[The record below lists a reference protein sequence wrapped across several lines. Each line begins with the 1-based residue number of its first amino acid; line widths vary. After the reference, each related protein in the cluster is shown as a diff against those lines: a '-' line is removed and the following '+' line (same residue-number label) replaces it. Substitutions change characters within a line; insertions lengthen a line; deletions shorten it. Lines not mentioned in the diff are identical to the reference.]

1 MEAAGQ
7 LHTGVYEPLLGTR
20 VSIGVRAHDDE
31 RARAGEAAAL
41 AECERLEALLSGY
54 RASSA
59 WSRWRAGDDSAVTP
73 EVVELLAL
81 AAHWHRLSG
90 GAFNPAA
97 GLLRDL
103 WQRSAADGAAPT
115 EHALAAAVAEIAVLP
130 YRVVDGDHPG
140 RGGLHLER
148 TGDCKH
154 LDLHAIAKG
163 WIVDRAVAAALAV
176 DGVSEV
182 LVNAGGDLAHRGG
195 APITVGIEDPRR
207 PYDNAPPL
215 TRVQLGDGGL
225 AAGSGARRPL
235 VVAGQRHSH
244 VLDPRT
250 GHPVQH
256 TLAAA
261 VIAPDVC
268 TADAAATVVGVL
280 TVDEALA
287 WCDAIDAIDAPDA
300 VAVTASAATGVACHL
315 LAADGS
321 EHVSASWPR

>member
-41 AECERLEALLSGY
+41 AECERLEALLSAY
-54 RASSA
+54 RATSA
-59 WSRWRAGDDSAVTP
+59 WSRWRGGDDSAVTA
-73 EVVELLAL
+73 EVVQLLAL
-81 AAHWHRLSG
+81 AAHWHRASG

-97 GLLRDL
+97 GVLRDL
-103 WQRSAADGAAPT
+103 WQRATANGAAPT
-115 EHALAAAVAEIAVLP
+115 EQALAAAVDAIAVLP
-130 YRVVDGDHPG
+130 YRIVGTDR
-140 RGGLHLER
+140 RGEGPQVER
-148 TGDCKH
+148 IGDCAY

-163 WIVDRAVAAALAV
+163 YIVDRALAAALAV

-195 APITVGIEDPRR
+195 APLVVGIEDPRR

-215 TRVQLGDGGL
+215 TRVPLGDGGL

-235 VVAGQRHSH
+235 VVAGRRHSH

-256 TLAAA
+256 TLAAT
-261 VIAPDVC
+261 VIAPDAC

-280 TVDEALA
+280 TVAEALA
-287 WCDAIDAIDAPDA
+287 WCDAPDA
-300 VAVTASAATGVACHL
+300 DGTNGVACHL
-315 LAADGS
+315 LAAGGS
-321 EHVSASWPR
+321 EHVSAHWPR